1 MEMNMKVNG
10 KMMNRSIKLRH
21 HLMEKILVEV
31 EQKREEKVE
40 NIEKAEK
47 VADIEEAE
55 DTENKLLYHLQLK
68 YFK

>member
-1 MEMNMKVNG
+1 MKDVGNMMTRLTKVHPRPRPM
-10 KMMNRSIKLRH
+10 KT
-21 HLMEKILVEV
+21 LVEV
-31 EQKREEKVE
+31 DQKREEKVE
-40 NIEKAEK
+40 DIEKAEK